1 MRHMRTCK
9 SDDDL
14 NPMRGIGLAVVVG
27 LMLWVATS
35 VAVSVST
42 RSPQL
47 DILVSNPSLCS
58 DVVSGDHLT
67 SYCDPFTAP

>member
-1 MRHMRTCK
+1 MRHISTCK

-14 NPMRGIGLAVVVG
+14 NPMRGIGLAVVAG
-27 LMLWVATS
+27 LVLWVATA

-42 RSPQL
+42 RSPRL
-47 DILVSNPSLCS
+47 NVLASNPSLCS
-58 DVVSGDHLT
+58 DVVSDDRLT